1 MSRSGLKFL
10 ACLLATAM
18 AILPLAGL
26 DNLPRD
32 LRARIDSE
40 RTALAASLRQEQS
53 AKSEVNAD
61 VAADPSLFKTIA
73 SASTW
78 PGQFADSESKYA
90 AAQRQMDELGRLEKA
105 NRRQDRARA
114 ESVLLEEQ
122 GLRSAADSGAQTARK
137 DAAHWV
143 ELKRDLPNELRRMEQ
158 DYNAIHAFNLTPVAN
173 AVQKAETDWPDKK
186 TDLDTRL
193 GSLRNTVTTADQIW
207 QSEAADRRAAAAQD
221 WGHFEFASLVAG
233 ADSLKTGAADLP
245 RQAADLQ
252 ALSGQ
257 LYDSWDK
264 ILVDMETRGIGTA
277 RSWDQQIRTVRTRLA
292 DAADKTGVVSS
303 DEKWVEVSHATY
315 AADESDLGMAIEH
328 KPAGKYDIEA
338 ERVAQ
343 PAGFA
348 YIAPPEV
355 GSNRYGY
362 WDHSGGHD
370 FWVFYGQ
377 YALLRDLLFNRYYR
391 PLDRRDWEDYRWSRD
406 AGHTYYGRSAE
417 GTPVY
422 GSQGSATRDRYAG
435 SSYAHSGGFRDSD
448 YASRH
453 GSYRSSPYASP
464 MGRDPNADHSPRR
477 FGRPGAEPEAPHG
490 FRPSPRPAAP
500 RFRPPSGGGRR
511 FGRH

>member
-1 MSRSGLKFL
+1 MNRSGLKFL
-10 ACLLATAM
+10 ASLLVTAM
-18 AILPLAGL
+18 AVLPFAGL

-32 LRARIDSE
+32 LRSRIDAE
-40 RTALAASLRQEQS
+40 RTALASSLRQEQS

-61 VAADPSLFKTIA
+61 VAADPALFKTVA
-73 SASTW
+73 SAGNW
-78 PGQFADSESKYA
+78 PGQFTDSESKIA
-90 AAQRQMDELGRLEKA
+90 AAQRKMDELGRLEKA
-105 NRRQDRARA
+105 NRRQDTA
-114 ESVLLEEQ
+114 STQSLLLEEQ
-122 GLRSAADSGAQTARK
+122 GLRSAADSEAETSRK

-143 ELKRDLPNELRRMEQ
+143 ELKRQLPDELRQMEQ
-158 DYNAIHAFNLTPVAN
+158 SYNAIHAFDLGPVAN

-193 GSLRNTVTTADQIW
+193 QNLHNTVSSAEQTW
-207 QSEAADRRAAAAQD
+207 QAEAADRRGAAAQD
-221 WGHFEFASLVAG
+221 WGHFEFGSLVAA

-245 RQAADLQ
+245 HQAADLQ

-264 ILVDMETRGIGTA
+264 ILVDMETRGIGGA
-277 RSWDQQIRTVRTRLA
+277 RSWDQQIRTVRTHLA
-292 DAADKTGVVSS
+292 DAADKTGVVTS
-303 DEKWVEVSHATY
+303 DEKWVDVSQATY
-315 AADESDLGMAIEH
+315 AADQNDLGMAIEH
-328 KPAGKYDIEA
+328 KPAGKYDLEA

-406 AGHTYYGRSAE
+406 AGHTYYGRGVE

-448 YASRH
+448 YASKH

-477 FGRPGAEPEAPHG
+477 FGKPGSAPAAPHG
-490 FRPSPRPAAP
+490 FRPSPRPSP
-500 RFRPPSGGGRR
+500 SFHPPPGGRR